1 MFRSSAILRFFQA
14 LLSHTRRRSL
24 ILVGLAVFP
33 SPLVLQIADCRLRRH
48 SPSDS
53 NKLWRCLGQTSRPV
67 EA

>member
-1 MFRSSAILRFFQA
+1 MFRSSTILRFFQA
-14 LLSHTRRRSL
+14 LLSHRRSL

-33 SPLVLQIADCRLRRH
+33 PPLVLQIADCRLRRH